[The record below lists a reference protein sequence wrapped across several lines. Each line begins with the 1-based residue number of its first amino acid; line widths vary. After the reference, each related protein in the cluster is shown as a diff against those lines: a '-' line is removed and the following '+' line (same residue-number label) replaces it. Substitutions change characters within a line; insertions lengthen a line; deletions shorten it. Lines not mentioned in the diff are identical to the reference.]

1 MFFDVV
7 VAVYARK
14 RMYVATCRGIC
25 VGWRVG
31 GLYVAMSGRRVTVG
45 VCYGDLGRNHGLVLW
60 SVKR

>member
-14 RMYVATCRGIC
+14 RMYVATCR
-25 VGWRVG
+25 

-60 SVKR
+60 YVKR